1 MDVDFGMMMLRQMTH
16 GMMDNMDSMMGWH
29 DGFGFLTFSLM
40 LEFLFFLYLVFD
52 SLQYSPDR
60 KSVV

>member
-40 LEFLFFLYLVFD
+40 LEFFFSLF
-52 SLQYSPDR
+52 
-60 KSVV
+60 SV